1 MFFTLHKIYQGQ
13 SLLRIL
19 MNQSFKQFSVSGKVV
34 DVGGARKPDYF
45 DYLKQESVV
54 SVEIVDGLLSQV
66 DFEKDKLP
74 YSDGYA
80 DSVVLANVLEHVYNH
95 AFLVG
100 EVHRILKKGG
110 TLVGFVPFL
119 IQYHPDPHDYFRYTK
134 EALERIFKS
143 AGFSHVQIVTVGR
156 GPFSVNFN
164 TIVLSFP
171 RVVRVLLFP
180 LYHVVD
186 SLFLKFRPRVGE
198 RYPLGY
204 SFNLKK

>member
-1 MFFTLHKIYQGQ
+1 MFFTLRKVYQGQ

-45 DYLKQESVV
+45 DYLKQESVT
-54 SVEIVDGLLSQV
+54 SVEIVDGLLSKV

-74 YSDGYA
+74 YADGYA

-95 AFLVG
+95 AFLVA

-143 AGFSHVQIVTVGR
+143 AGFSQVQIVTVGR

-171 RVVRVLLFP
+171 RLVRVFLFP
-180 LYHVVD
+180 FYYATD
-186 SLFLKFRPRVGE
+186 ALFLKLRPRVGE

-204 SFNLKK
+204 SFILKK

>member
-1 MFFTLHKIYQGQ
+1 
-13 SLLRIL
+13 

-45 DYLKQESVV
+45 DYLKQESVT
-54 SVEIVDGLLSQV
+54 SVEIVDGLLSKV

-74 YSDGYA
+74 YADGYA

-95 AFLVG
+95 AFLVA

-143 AGFSHVQIVTVGR
+143 AGFSQVQIVTVGR

-171 RVVRVLLFP
+171 RLVRVFLFP
-180 LYHVVD
+180 FYYATDV
-186 SLFLKFRPRVGE
+186 LFLKLRPRVGE

-204 SFNLKK
+204 SFILKK